1 MKAQILAALLIG
13 AATSGGAQGFLPYAD
28 AGATERGS
36 VIYQDNC
43 AVCHGDKLQGEPNWQ
58 TRGEDGLLPAPPHDA
73 SGHTWH
79 HPDSLLFRITKFG
92 TEAVVGQGYESKMPG
107 FQGILND
114 REILEVLAYIKS
126 TWPERVIEIH
136 NARNAP

>member
-13 AATSGGAQGFLPYAD
+13 VATSGGAQGFLPYAD
-28 AGATERGS
+28 AGATARGS